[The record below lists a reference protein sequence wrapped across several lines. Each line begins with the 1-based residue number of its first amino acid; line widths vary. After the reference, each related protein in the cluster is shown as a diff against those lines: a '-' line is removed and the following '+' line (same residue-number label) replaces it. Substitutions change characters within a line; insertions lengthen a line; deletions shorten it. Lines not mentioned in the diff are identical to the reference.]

1 MQSAPSGSSTPRTG
15 TGVLV
20 PSRLPHFLTTF
31 IDRQAELRS
40 LKTLL
45 HSSRMVTLMGTGG
58 VGKSRLAVEV
68 AKSSQ
73 DAWPDGTWWVEL
85 VGTDDVTGLLVA
97 MFELPGQG
105 PPLRV
110 VSSWL
115 AGKRVLLILDNCEHV
130 AAECATVCRGLLEDC
145 PELTILATSREPLGV
160 PGEVRWP
167 LGALGDAEAL
177 QLFQAR
183 ARLVQP
189 DFDARPQ
196 AETVTEICV
205 RLDQLPLAIEMAAAR
220 LDMMSAGEL
229 LANLSDRFR
238 VLASDAR
245 TVHER
250 QQTMTATIDWS
261 HRLLTPAEAQMFRR
275 LGVFQ
280 GGFSL
285 DAAWAVC
292 SEMNQ
297 GEVLGV
303 LTRLVQKSMV
313 VAETSEAGTRFRLL
327 ESHREYAF
335 QKLLASGDL
344 DSVSRRHYEFYKTWL
359 EPNIKPAAKTRES
372 ANLWAAIAW
381 ARENADDKG
390 LELAIEVADFEY
402 SNHARTRTLLLD
414 LLDRSQVKGAARARA
429 LNLAARLAL
438 RQADHL
444 ESRRLADAS
453 VAAARRLKDPLLI
466 AQTLS
471 GAGVVYHAANQLTAA
486 RKMYDEAL
494 SLLKDSGNRRLAI
507 ETQNQVSVLATEQG
521 HHQEALAML
530 EECIAFSRSEGDDA
544 TTARYLESDANAR
557 LGVGDVEGASRSWH
571 EALTTFRQLNDPFGA
586 IWCVGGL
593 ALTSVARGDPE
604 RALRLGAVVD
614 RMSREWS
621 LSAWPARLG
630 QLEEARGKARTQ
642 LTQGKADRAW
652 NEGLSMSADRALAY
666 ALEEDAP
673 ASVAEAG
680 PLSRRE
686 REVVAMVA
694 AGFTNKQIAERL
706 FIAER
711 TAEGHV
717 ERIRNKLGVRSR
729 TEVATWALA
738 HGIVPGDLDK
748 R

>member
-1 MQSAPSGSSTPRTG
+1 
-15 TGVLV
+15 V
-20 PSRLPHFLTTF
+20 
-31 IDRQAELRS
+31 
-40 LKTLL
+40 
-45 HSSRMVTLMGTGG
+45 
-58 VGKSRLAVEV
+58 
-68 AKSSQ
+68 
-73 DAWPDGTWWVEL
+73 
-85 VGTDDVTGLLVA
+85 
-97 MFELPGQG
+97 
-105 PPLRV
+105 
-110 VSSWL
+110 
-115 AGKRVLLILDNCEHV
+115 
-130 AAECATVCRGLLEDC
+130 
-145 PELTILATSREPLGV
+145 
-160 PGEVRWP
+160 
-167 LGALGDAEAL
+167 
-177 QLFQAR
+177 
-183 ARLVQP
+183 
-189 DFDARPQ
+189 
-196 AETVTEICV
+196 
-205 RLDQLPLAIEMAAAR
+205 
-220 LDMMSAGEL
+220 
-229 LANLSDRFR
+229 
-238 VLASDAR
+238 
-245 TVHER
+245 
-250 QQTMTATIDWS
+250 
-261 HRLLTPAEAQMFRR
+261 
-275 LGVFQ
+275 GVFQ

-297 GEVLGV
+297 GDVLGV

-327 ESHREYAF
+327 ESHRAYAF
-335 QKLLASGDL
+335 EKLLASGEL
-344 DSVSRRHYEFYKTWL
+344 DSVSRKHYEFYKTWL

-438 RQADHL
+438 RQADHV

-471 GAGVVYHAANQLTAA
+471 GAGVVYHAANQLAAA

-521 HHQEALAML
+521 HYQEALAML
-530 EECIAFSRSEGDDA
+530 EECIAFSRYEGDDA

-557 LGVGDVEGASRSWH
+557 LAVGDVEGASRRWH
-571 EALTTFRQLNDPFGA
+571 EALTTFR
-586 IWCVGGL
+586 
-593 ALTSVARGDPE
+593 
-604 RALRLGAVVD
+604 
-614 RMSREWS
+614 
-621 LSAWPARLG
+621 
-630 QLEEARGKARTQ
+630 
-642 LTQGKADRAW
+642 
-652 NEGLSMSADRALAY
+652 
-666 ALEEDAP
+666 
-673 ASVAEAG
+673 
-680 PLSRRE
+680 RRE